1 MTEPVPFRVVSQRP
15 RFVIERFNEIQPST
29 STYLT
34 KGLYP
39 RRGIAFVSGQSKAG
53 KTFVVLDHTLKIAS
67 GATVMGRRTK
77 HMGVIYVAAEDAE
90 GCRARVEA
98 WRKRFQRESYTPFVL
113 FDGGVDLAD
122 PSAVDDLREAIRNTV
137 AEFNENDFDL
147 GAVVF
152 DTLAQCMPGS
162 DENSSA
168 DMGLGLK
175 AIQAISRDFDCLS
188 MIVAHHGKNDAL
200 GIRGW
205 SGLIGAAD
213 AIVSVKRD
221 EEMPDH
227 RTITLDKVKNGK
239 DGDEIA
245 FSLIAAPIGLID
257 EDGDEVWSCTVNYE
271 GEADRL
277 TPQKRNKALNDHES
291 VTLEAIRWVIDNG
304 TTQEA
309 PPSALGVKVGT
320 KCVRRADVSERAVV
334 IGLRVEGEK
343 DETYRQRLH
352 RSLLGLKTKRRTRM
366 EGDLIWLI

>member
-1 MTEPVPFRVVSQRP
+1 MSEPIPFRVVAQRP
-15 RFVIERFNEIQPST
+15 RFIIERFAEIQPSV

-34 KGLYP
+34 KDLYP
-39 RRGIAFVSGQSKAG
+39 RRGVAFISGQSKAG
-53 KTFVVLDHTLKIAS
+53 KTFVVLDHTLKIAC

-77 HMGVIYVAAEDAE
+77 HMGVIYVAAEDAA
-90 GCRARVEA
+90 GCRTRVEA
-98 WRKRFQRESYTPFVL
+98 WRKRFPRESYTPFVL

-137 AEFNENDFDL
+137 SEFNDNDFDL

-162 DENSSA
+162 DENSSS

-175 AIQAISRDFDCLS
+175 AIQAISRDFDCLA
-188 MIVAHHGKNDAL
+188 MIVAHHGKDDAR

-221 EEMPDH
+221 EDMPDH
-227 RTITLDKVKNGK
+227 RTITLDKVKNGR
-239 DGDEIA
+239 DGDVIA
-245 FSLIAAPIGLID
+245 FSLQPAPIGLID
-257 EDGDEVWSCTVNYE
+257 EDGDEVWSCTVTYE
-271 GEADRL
+271 GASDTL
-277 TPQKRNKALNDHES
+277 TPQKRNKALNNHET
-291 VTLEAIRWVIDNG
+291 VTLEAVRWVIDNG
-304 TTQEA
+304 ATQDA
-309 PPSALGVKVGT
+309 PPTALGVRVGT
-320 KCVRRADVSERAVV
+320 KCVRRKDVSERAEV

-352 RSLLGLKTKRRTRM
+352 RSLLGLKAKRRTRM